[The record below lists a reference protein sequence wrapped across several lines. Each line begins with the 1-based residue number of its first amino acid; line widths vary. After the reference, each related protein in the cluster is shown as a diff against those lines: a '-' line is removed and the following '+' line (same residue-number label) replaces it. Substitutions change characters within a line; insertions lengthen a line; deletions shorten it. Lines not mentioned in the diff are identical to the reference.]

1 MNKFPRTQIENL
13 SVSRMIIGTNWFL
26 GYSHTS
32 AAKDS
37 QIKAVMTPARI
48 ADVIEVFVTAGVDTL
63 MGPFDNQTLREGVE
77 EARQRT
83 GKKLIAVSTPW
94 INPKDGEDAFAE
106 SRKIIARHASFGADI
121 CMPHTSATD
130 AMVDVNG
137 RKIRGMDRIC
147 KEIRSHGMIPGL
159 STHMPEAIVYAD
171 ETDLDVGTYISLYN
185 AAGFL
190 MHIEVDWVHKLIWKA
205 KHPVITIKPLAAGR
219 LLPLVG
225 LGFAWATLR
234 PQDMVTVGTM
244 SPDEAKELIEIS
256 VSILERRAD
265 GVELQ
270 STRSKQ
276 TVTGKKPSVQ
286 PYPVA
291 PN

>member
-1 MNKFPRTQIENL
+1 MNMFPRTQIEKL

-37 QIKAVMTPARI
+37 HIKAVMTPARI
-48 ADVIEVFVTAGVDTL
+48 ADVIEVFLAAGVDTI
-63 MGPFDNQTLREGVE
+63 MGPFDNQTLRDGVQ
-77 EARQRT
+77 EAQQRS
-83 GKKLIAVSTPW
+83 GKKLVVVSTPW
-94 INPKDGEDAFAE
+94 VNPADGPEAFAE
-106 SRKIIARHASFGADI
+106 SQKIIARHASFGANI

-130 AMVDVNG
+130 ALVDVRN
-137 RKIRGMDRIC
+137 RTIRNMAGIC
-147 KEIRSHGMIPGL
+147 KEIRSQGMIPGL

-171 ETDLDVGTYISLYN
+171 ETDLDVATYISLYN

-190 MHIEVDWVHKLIWKA
+190 MHVEVDWAHKLIWNA
-205 KHPVITIKPLAAGR
+205 KHPVMTIKPLAAGR

-225 LGFAWATLR
+225 MSFVWSTLR

-244 SPDEAKELIEIS
+244 TPDEARELIEIS
-256 VSILERRAD
+256 MSILDRRA
-265 GVELQ
+265 GNVELQ
-270 STRSKQ
+270 KTRSKQ
-276 TVTGKKPSVQ
+276 TVTGKPASVQ
-286 PYPVA
+286 PYPIA